1 MNFGLSLI
9 TADERLVRSLASRFP
24 VQWIGA
30 LGAVSS

>member
-1 MNFGLSLI
+1 MNSGQAMI

-30 LGAVSS
+30 LAAVSS